1 MGISMGK
8 TGRGDISDPNMTPM
22 IDVLLV
28 LIVIFI
34 IAQPM
39 MQKTMDIQLPREE
52 KNQPPNPNNTNIVL
66 SVEPNGVYKINTLQV
81 SGAQLQ
87 QKLNEIYAN
96 RPQKIIFVKA
106 GPDVIYQDVIGAMDA
121 ARGAGVKVIGAV
133 LPSQESQMG
142 LSVLSIVGKKTGADW
157 LPFFLASARQPPDRQ
172 TLPPKATPVQIINH
186 DLRPLLA
193 RVDHPK
199 YVILPNLINL
209 HLHRQL
215 DVGHHAT
222 VLIKNADECHLVTG
236 ECSHQP

>member
-1 MGISMGK
+1 MGISMGS
-8 TGRGDISDPNMTPM
+8 TGQGNIADPNMTPM

-52 KNQPPNPNNTNIVL
+52 KDSKPNPTNTNIVL
-66 SVEPNGVYKINTLQV
+66 QIEPNGVYKINTLQV

-106 GPDVIYQDVIGAMDA
+106 GPDVIYQDVISAMDA

-133 LPSQESQMG
+133 LPSQEE
-142 LSVLSIVGKKTGADW
+142 
-157 LPFFLASARQPPDRQ
+157 
-172 TLPPKATPVQIINH
+172 QI
-186 DLRPLLA
+186 
-193 RVDHPK
+193 
-199 YVILPNLINL
+199 
-209 HLHRQL
+209 
-215 DVGHHAT
+215 GM
-222 VLIKNADECHLVTG
+222 
-236 ECSHQP
+236 